1 MNTDLEDIVNGL
13 GKHFKSLD
21 VDFFIVGAKARDII
35 SKESGVELSRRKTS
49 DVDFGLFVDS
59 WDTLDAMRELF
70 RNDENIELNP
80 DKKNKVRY
88 YYKGTPFDLVPFGGI
103 EDADGK
109 VSWPPCYDTI
119 MTVIGY
125 EEALKSAKVIAIGDT
140 EVKVVTPEML
150 VALKIVSWDENPARD
165 RDAQDINYIM
175 ENYENI
181 DADVENCLFDH
192 YLDILD
198 RFEHDHHLSSLAIMG
213 IRIARFASEEHID
226 LIKNVLNDSDQR
238 EKLARKM
245 VSFNVVERE
254 TQVER
259 RSSWVDALIYGM
271 NYERDQIIY
280 R

>member
-35 SKESGVELSRRKTS
+35 SKESGLELSRRKTS

-245 VSFNVVERE
+245 VSFNVVER
-254 TQVER
+254 
-259 RSSWVDALIYGM
+259 
-271 NYERDQIIY
+271 
-280 R
+280 

>member
-35 SKESGVELSRRKTS
+35 SKESGLELSRRKTS

-198 RFEHDHHLSSLAIMG
+198 RFEHDHHLSSLAIMV